1 MVEFGHVRRRPIE
14 ALERRINEMEIE
26 EDQEKTIGQTIKRV
40 LKINML
46 LLNLIHGNY
55 GVARSM

>member
-14 ALERRINEMEIE
+14 ALVRRINEMEIE
-26 EDQEKTIGQTIKRV
+26 EDQETTIGQTIKRV